1 MAWVVL
7 IVSAV
12 FEAVWATALG
22 KSNGLSEPGPTVV
35 FVLGLALSMIGLSV
49 AMRRIPLGVAYCVW
63 IGIGA
68 ALTVVYAMAA
78 GDEPVSP
85 IRIVLLTGIVGCVVG
100 LKLVGHPAQPAPP
113 VQTLGE
119 GDDGAPGPAASS

>member
-7 IVSAV
+7 VVSAV

-22 KSNGLSEPGPTVV
+22 KSDGLSEPGPTVV
-35 FVLGLALSMIGLSV
+35 FVVGLALSMIGLSV

-78 GDEPVSP
+78 GDEPVSMV
-85 IRIVLLTGIVGCVVG
+85 RIALLTGIVGCVVG
-100 LKLVGHPAQPAPP
+100 LKLVGRPARPAPGAP
-113 VQTLGE
+113 PAHE
-119 GDDGAPGPAASS
+119 GDGSAAEPARGA